1 MLCRDVDF
9 PSIVVAVL
17 DAMCAM
23 SRISSR
29 GKRSSRADPFA
40 SAVATHGMHLVV
52 SCVLSRRDSLRA
64 HTHNVSLCRDSRITT
79 QDAAG
84 DGPGAETRE
93 A

>member
-52 SCVLSRRDSLRA
+52 ARAVQHDNILGRSL
-64 HTHNVSLCRDSRITT
+64 
-79 QDAAG
+79 AAFELRHEIEIK
-84 DGPGAETRE
+84 PT
-93 A
+93 